1 MPSSAPSTHDRDA
14 RHPGLVPALVVALL
28 SIAAAAVFIREAAPT
43 PPLVIAGWRLV
54 LAGLAYTALAAVLRV
69 TSGPEPRSRAASPA
83 FMTVAAIAAGLC
95 YAVHFG
101 AWISSLWLTT
111 LAASTTLVTAS
122 PLILALHGSITGRD
136 RPSRTLWMALTIAA
150 AGVAFIAM
158 GGDASDTAPAPVLGN
173 ALALLGAAAMAVY
186 LLLTRR
192 LSDRIALTRFSAV
205 ATLAG
210 GAMLLALALALG
222 QSLVPM
228 TSASLGWIAVSAL
241 VPQLLGHTLI
251 TWSMQHTTP
260 TTVGLVTL
268 GEPVVTTTLGMWLY
282 GEVPSSSVLVGCALT
297 LVAVV
302 VTLRGRS

>member
-1 MPSSAPSTHDRDA
+1 MLSATPALPPTHA
-14 RHPGLVPALVVALL
+14 RHPGLVLALVVALL

-54 LAGLAYTALAAVLRV
+54 LAGIAYSAYAAVTRGRHGALSTEGAAPKAVMSLAAL
-69 TSGPEPRSRAASPA
+69 G
-83 FMTVAAIAAGLC
+83 AGAC

-122 PLILALHGSITGRD
+122 PLVLALHGAVTGRD
-136 RPSRTLWMALTIAA
+136 RPSTSLWLALGIAA
-150 AGVAFIAM
+150 VGVICIAT
-158 GGDASDTAPAPVLGN
+158 GGDASGTAPAPVLGN
-173 ALALLGAAAMAVY
+173 ALAFLGAGAMAVY

-192 LSDRIALTRFSAV
+192 LGGRIDLTRFSAI

-210 GAMLLALALALG
+210 GAMLLALSLALG
-222 QSLVPM
+222 QSLLPR
-228 TSASLGWIAVSAL
+228 TAASVGWIVVSAL
-241 VPQLLGHTLI
+241 IPQLLGHTLI

-268 GEPVVTTTLGMWLY
+268 GEPVVTTALGVWLY
-282 GEVPSSSVLVGCALT
+282 GEVPSAAVLTGCGLT
-297 LVAVV
+297 LLAVV
-302 VTLRGRS
+302 VTLRARR